1 MGGVALN
8 FVREDAIHPGYLSG
22 GFYHAVP
29 GILPSTTTMVVT
41 NNILY
46 AQPLI
51 ISRAARI
58 NGVTSNVTTGAVGAA
73 RFGIYNSSGV
83 KPSALIAETA
93 ELASTNSITTNHQT
107 FTTPPTLSP
116 GLYWLAV
123 CCSGTPTFTRFGG
136 SPNAW
141 GGYAFWISGTTAAA
155 LYSTASGRT
164 GGYQVAHTYG
174 ALPASFG
181 TAVDTVNTPLMGWS
195 HV

>member
-8 FVREDAIHPGYLSG
+8 FVREEAIHPGFVSG

-29 GILPSTTTMVVT
+29 GILPSTTTITVT
-41 NNILY
+41 ANILY

-51 ISRAARI
+51 LHRAARV
-58 NGVTSNVTTGAVGAA
+58 NGITCNVTTGAVGAA
-73 RFGIYNSSGV
+73 RFGIYRSSGV
-83 KPSALIAETA
+83 VPSTLVAETA
-93 ELASTNSITTNHQT
+93 ELASTNAIATNHQT
-107 FTTPPTLSP
+107 FASPPTLAA
-116 GLYWLAV
+116 GLYWLAMV
-123 CCSGTPTFTRFGG
+123 ASATPSLTRFGG

-164 GGYQVAHTYG
+164 GGYHVAHTYG
-174 ALPASFG
+174 ALPSTFG
-181 TAVDTVNTPLMGWS
+181 TAVDTINTPLMGWS